1 MLADGERAAVNIKR
15 PASSAADT
23 EAEPQEVTPL
33 GRWLHYFGRVREV
46 EHHTC
51 GAAQAIVCFAQLFP
65 LSESLTFNLL
75 DVNQI

>member
-1 MLADGERAAVNIKR
+1 VLADGERAAVNIKR

-51 GAAQAIVCFAQLFP
+51 FAQLFS